1 MSPARKLALRLK
13 CPRQV
18 QHRVRGCSW
27 WSQPSAQGQAQ
38 WVSQQMEILCA
49 VNRCST
55 AFHLTP
61 SSPEHSLLPLSLS
74 YKKAVFVVRPSANSP
89 GHCRL
94 SAPEHPHSLL
104 GEWVSHAE
112 TGLCAKEVLGGRSVA
127 AVHSRH
133 TTVFLP
139 GCPES
144 RDRCPQ

>member
-18 QHRVRGCSW
+18 QQRVRGCSW

-55 AFHLTP
+55 AFHLIP

-89 GHCRL
+89 GQWQRL
-94 SAPEHPHSLL
+94 MDTAGLVHLNTHTPCWENGSPTLKQVCVPRRF
-104 GEWVSHAE
+104 WV
-112 TGLCAKEVLGGRSVA
+112 
-127 AVHSRH
+127 AV
-133 TTVFLP
+133 
-139 GCPES
+139 
-144 RDRCPQ
+144 Q